1 VYQLE
6 QGVASRGIGSTTNLT
21 LDEILQGKAK
31 LTRMN
36 GEKASA

>member
-1 VYQLE
+1 LAASVAVYQLDL
-6 QGVASRGIGSTTNLT
+6 TTNLT